1 MKTFIY
7 TARDPQG
14 KLIRQT
20 VQADN
25 PNTVV
30 EALRKEGFFVVS
42 IRERRRPFNP
52 FILWERLWRIGLKQ
66 LTIFSRQFSLLLN
79 AGLTLSEAL
88 DTIEEQT
95 PSGHFQEIIHQVK
108 IDIQE
113 GMTLTQAMK
122 RHRKAFSDF
131 FVSMVHAGEIGGAL
145 DIILERVAVFYEKE
159 LELRRKVIS
168 ALVYPAV
175 VVSFAFIITMFMLV
189 YIVPQF
195 AAFYEEFSEGEAR
208 LPELTQRLL
217 DLSTWMLTPFMNI
230 PWLPNWLAVIIGMVL
245 FLIIFWKF
253 RNSHWGHIIF
263 DPIVLRIPIFGPL
276 NRKVAI
282 TRFTRTFGT
291 LNQSGVPILE
301 ALEVAKQTANN
312 YVIRRAIDYT
322 ADRIREGETIHGPM
336 KRTRVFPPIVTNLIS
351 VGEEA
356 GNLEEILFKLSD
368 YYDAEIDATVRA
380 LASIIEPILI
390 VIIGGVVGTI
400 VIALYL
406 PIFNLVNV
414 IR

>member
-1 MKTFIY
+1 
-7 TARDPQG
+7 
-14 KLIRQT
+14 
-20 VQADN
+20 
-25 PNTVV
+25 
-30 EALRKEGFFVVS
+30 
-42 IRERRRPFNP
+42 
-52 FILWERLWRIGLKQ
+52 
-66 LTIFSRQFSLLLN
+66 
-79 AGLTLSEAL
+79 
-88 DTIEEQT
+88 
-95 PSGHFQEIIHQVK
+95 
-108 IDIQE
+108 
-113 GMTLTQAMK
+113 MK

-195 AAFYEEFSEGEAR
+195 AAFYEEFSEGEAK

-230 PWLPNWLAVIIGMVL
+230 PWLPNWLAVIIGVVL

-390 VIIGGVVGTI
+390 VIIGSVVGTI